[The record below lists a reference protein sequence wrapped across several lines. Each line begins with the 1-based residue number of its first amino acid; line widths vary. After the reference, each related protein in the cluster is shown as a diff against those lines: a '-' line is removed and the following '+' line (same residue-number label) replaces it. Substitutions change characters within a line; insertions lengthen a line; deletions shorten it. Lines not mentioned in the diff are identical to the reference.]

1 MIVNKQDFM
10 SHKKKSRGG
19 QSSEDTRSS
28 GFACVFTPAFLACRP
43 VATQMQGG
51 SSTSSLVSRC
61 QAGRRDDGQKAK
73 RKAGRRSAYINKVQA
88 FPEALNFCPASQNC
102 HLTPHTCKRSIFL
115 KRTSGHVPLPDG
127 NLQASTAWSVSYLSH
142 Q

>member
-28 GFACVFTPAFLACRP
+28 GFACMFTPAFLACRP

-102 HLTPHTCKRSIFL
+102 HLTPHTCKRSWQRVFL
-115 KRTSGHVPLPDG
+115 KARHIAFPDKIR
-127 NLQASTAWSVSYLSH
+127 LVSKRDGYSI
-142 Q
+142 